1 MTLHI
6 QFNVNKLILQHT
18 CTHVSLQVWDFKHG
32 QCKLTLHGHEG
43 AVSCLQFDDNRIISG
58 ALDRLIKIWN
68 LTTGQVGKPIMFYV
82 MFKLNNNKSAKKN
95 NNKSAKKSEECGQK
109 CKEAKD

>member
-1 MTLHI
+1 ME
-6 QFNVNKLILQHT
+6 FNGVFLQYV
-18 CTHVSLQVWDFKHG
+18 CIARSYLSLQVWDFKHG

-68 LTTGQVGKPIMFYV
+68 LSTGQVRHTDNF
-82 MFKLNNNKSAKKN
+82 LSLL
-95 NNKSAKKSEECGQK
+95 
-109 CKEAKD
+109 

>member
-1 MTLHI
+1 MI
-6 QFNVNKLILQHT
+6 VSSIVMEFNGVFLQYV
-18 CTHVSLQVWDFKHG
+18 CIACLYLSLQVWDFKHG

-68 LTTGQVGKPIMFYV
+68 LSTGQVRHTDNF
-82 MFKLNNNKSAKKN
+82 LSLL
-95 NNKSAKKSEECGQK
+95 
-109 CKEAKD
+109 